1 MSLSSK
7 SSVQIASEANL
18 PSNRPGRS
26 QSKRT
31 PTSLHVFCL
40 YGIIRMIVPQGQVYL
55 VAAAAVDTKSLFI
68 VFVKRGVPRTSLNG
82 LLGFFSWRERST
94 DTIWRWYGMI

>member
-18 PSNRPGRS
+18 PSDRPGRS
-26 QSKRT
+26 QCKRT
-31 PTSLHVFCL
+31 PTSLHMFCL
-40 YGIIRMIVPQGQVYL
+40 YGIIRMIVPQGHVYW
-55 VAAAAVDTKSLFI
+55 AAAAAADTKSLFI

-82 LLGFFSWRERST
+82 LFFSLGGTGAR
-94 DTIWRWYGMI
+94 IPYGGGMV